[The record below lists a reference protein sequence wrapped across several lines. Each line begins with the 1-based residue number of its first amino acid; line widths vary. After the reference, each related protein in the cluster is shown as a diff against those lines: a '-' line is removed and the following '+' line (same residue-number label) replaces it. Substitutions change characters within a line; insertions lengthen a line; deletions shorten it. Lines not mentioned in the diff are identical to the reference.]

1 MPTDRSAETD
11 FQQRLKSVRRLTT
24 ISTALGPERTRE
36 ELVPYL
42 NEMAAEH
49 EDEGETRD
57 FLARACFLSRR
68 PASASPVS
76 AVGISVLPWL
86 AIQSMEKDQCVLTIS
101 SPLLRPSCYILL

>member
-57 FLARACFLSRR
+57 FLALACFLSLVAQRVRR
-68 PASASPVS
+68 LSLLSASLCFLGWLFSHWRKVS
-76 AVGISVLPWL
+76 A
-86 AIQSMEKDQCVLTIS
+86 
-101 SPLLRPSCYILL
+101 Y